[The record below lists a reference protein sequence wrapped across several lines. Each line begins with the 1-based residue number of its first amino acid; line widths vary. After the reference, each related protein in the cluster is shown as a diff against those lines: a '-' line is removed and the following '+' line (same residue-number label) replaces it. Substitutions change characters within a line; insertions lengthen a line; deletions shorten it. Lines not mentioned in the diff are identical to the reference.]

1 MEKQKA
7 MFNELVSHV
16 TELCFDKC
24 VAALRSPRSDG
35 SSGSNSF
42 AAPRCVAKPGSKLDS
57 SEQACIS
64 NCSLRACP
72 VLACRNVLSSPRCA
86 PSSACAGFLEST
98 NVVLQRIQRSK

>member
-35 SSGSNSF
+35 SSGSNVCRQQM
-42 AAPRCVAKPGSKLDS
+42 RC
-57 SEQACIS
+57 QA
-64 NCSLRACP
+64 R
-72 VLACRNVLSSPRCA
+72 
-86 PSSACAGFLEST
+86 
-98 NVVLQRIQRSK
+98 LQA